1 MWTSIRM
8 EGLVGAEISLT
19 ALKKK
24 EKKRNQI
31 NDEREICSE
40 C

>member
-8 EGLVGAEISLT
+8 EGLVGAEMSLT

-24 EKKRNQI
+24 EKEETR
-31 NDEREICSE
+31 
-40 C
+40 

>member
-8 EGLVGAEISLT
+8 EGLVGAEMSLT

-24 EKKRNQI
+24 KKKKETR
-31 NDEREICSE
+31 
-40 C
+40 

>member
-8 EGLVGAEISLT
+8 EGLVGAEMSLT

-24 EKKRNQI
+24 EKK
-31 NDEREICSE
+31 ETG
-40 C
+40 

>member
-8 EGLVGAEISLT
+8 EGLVGAEMSLT

-24 EKKRNQI
+24 EKKETR
-31 NDEREICSE
+31 
-40 C
+40 